1 MSFHTNI
8 YILRYI
14 CVVKRGTRQMEDSRS
29 LNARLHN
36 VTNINTANIAIFLS
50 R

>member
-1 MSFHTNI
+1 MSFHTNA
-8 YILRYI
+8 YYYI